1 MVVPTPGY
9 GELSVRYFPALGRWM
24 LLAEE
29 LTRISNRIVAYV
41 ADAPEGPWGEPYVV
55 HDMGNA
61 AFRDNYCCAVEDN
74 CLGEQMFN
82 CARTGFYG
90 TYLLPEVIET
100 ASSFTITYTMSSFSP
115 YNVALVQT
123 TFATN
128 STYDRTM
135 RWLMFVTLLGC
146 KASGQPYQ
154 GKDEGPPSRQA

>member
-1 MVVPTPGY
+1 MLVWNFT
-9 GELSVRYFPALGRWM
+9 GERRPLLRRSPA
-24 LLAEE
+24 
-29 LTRISNRIVAYV
+29 ISNRIVAYV

-100 ASSFTITYTMSSFSP
+100 SRMDSLPGKRRIMR
-115 YNVALVQT
+115 
-123 TFATN
+123 AT
-128 STYDRTM
+128 S
-135 RWLMFVTLLGC
+135 
-146 KASGQPYQ
+146 
-154 GKDEGPPSRQA
+154 